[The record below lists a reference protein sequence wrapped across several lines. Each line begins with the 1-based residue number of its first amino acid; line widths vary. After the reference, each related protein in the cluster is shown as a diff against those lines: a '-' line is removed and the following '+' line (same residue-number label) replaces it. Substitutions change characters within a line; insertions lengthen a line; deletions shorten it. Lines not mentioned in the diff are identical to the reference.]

1 MLFDA
6 VFVMITIS
14 LMASSHLWGIL
25 LDVKYNIILRRCN
38 PYPEKTMSL
47 PLTNLPE
54 LGMEVAR
61 LRREKGLTQRQ
72 LSEQSGLAQP
82 TLAKLET
89 GSLNEFGSRKLLRL
103 LEVLGVGLSVAPLRG
118 ASTGFTLDDAL
129 RERRSWGATGA
140 QTNLPVKGRGSANLA
155 KGEQE

>member
-1 MLFDA
+1 
-6 VFVMITIS
+6 
-14 LMASSHLWGIL
+14 
-25 LDVKYNIILRRCN
+25 
-38 PYPEKTMSL
+38 MSL

-72 LSEQSGLAQP
+72 LSEQSGLTQP

-89 GSLNEFGSRKLLRL
+89 GSLSEFGSRKLLRL
-103 LEVLGVGLSVAPLRG
+103 LEVLGVGLSVTPLRG

-129 RERRSWGATGA
+129 RERRSWGTKGA
-140 QTNLPVKGRGSANLA
+140 QTNLPVKDQVKASLA
-155 KGEQE
+155 QGERE

>member
-1 MLFDA
+1 
-6 VFVMITIS
+6 
-14 LMASSHLWGIL
+14 
-25 LDVKYNIILRRCN
+25 
-38 PYPEKTMSL
+38 MSL

-54 LGMEVAR
+54 LGREVAR

-89 GSLNEFGSRKLLRL
+89 GSLSEFGSRKLLRL
-103 LEVLGVGLSVAPLRG
+103 LEVLGVGLSVTPLRG

-129 RERRSWGATGA
+129 RERRNWGTKEA
-140 QTNLPVKGRGSANLA
+140 QTNLPVKDQVKASLVQ
-155 KGEQE
+155 GERE